1 MSVLPELSQG
11 VVGLLVAGALTVA
24 PSLCFVALV
33 RGLERL
39 RDDALVERLV
49 AQGVLEPTGP
59 AAGDAAGTP
68 GTVVCRR
75 CEAENPIWARH
86 CGSCRRKLR

>member
-1 MSVLPELSQG
+1 MVFPELSQG
-11 VVGLLVAGALTVA
+11 VVGLLAAAALTVA

-39 RDDALVERLV
+39 RDDQLVDRLV
-49 AQGVLEPTGP
+49 AQGVLDPTAPGV
-59 AAGDAAGTP
+59 GDAAGNL
-68 GTVVCRR
+68 GTVTCRH

-86 CGSCRRKLR
+86 CGSCRRELR